1 MKINDIVNRSIVNL
15 ENCEH
20 EPIHIP
26 GSIQP
31 HGVLIAFNADTFII
45 EFCSENTTAF
55 FALKPVDLLG
65 KSFAEVFGEDAFG
78 ELRQYIDKGL
88 SLSSTLFNITKN
100 EITFNCTVH
109 ISNDQYIFEAEP
121 AKKTQ
126 IEVTELFNQTRH
138 FVSYMEQSAS
148 LKQLSDK
155 IANETRTI
163 TGYDRVMIYRFDKDY
178 NGEVFAES
186 KREDLEPFLGLHYPH
201 TDIPSQARA
210 LYLKNL
216 VRMISDINYT
226 PVPLLTIKEANHGSL
241 DLSLSVLRSTSPIHV
256 QYLSNMGVGATLT
269 ISLIHGNK
277 LWGLIAC
284 HHYSPKYISPDVR
297 LSAQLQGHFL
307 TSQIDVRQSAEEY
320 VSAREINNSIEKLL
334 DEKFSLKSDSLTDI
348 VNHNSI
354 MKVCNASGVAI
365 MFNGKL
371 FKNGITPDNDT
382 DLHQLFGWCET
393 YSGSKGHFN
402 TSKLEEVYKGAGS
415 LCNTAAG
422 IIYHS
427 LGNNLNTAMIW
438 FRPETVYEIDW
449 AGDPAKAIVKD
460 EKGLHPRKSFQLWK
474 EVIKCQSRNWALPE
488 LNGAATYAHALQ
500 KHIHLLQLTEEE
512 ARYKKLNDLLTET
525 NAELENINWIST
537 HDLQE
542 PLRKIQIMASRIMEY
557 DEQPIPEDITHSV
570 QRMNASAS
578 RMQNLL
584 KDILSYGRIRH
595 TDNKTEP
602 VDLDKLA
609 QRVLADMQED
619 ITDKGATIT
628 LHDLPVI
635 PGIPFLLNQ
644 LLVNLI
650 RNSIKFAKTGTPPII
665 SIAGKGTEKKSDQ
678 LYHKITI
685 EDNGIGFE
693 EEFAESIFK
702 LFTRL
707 HSIAEYSGSGV
718 GLALCKK
725 IMQNHNGYITAEGK
739 LNEGSRFHLYF
750 PVTA

>member
-1 MKINDIVNRSIVNL
+1 
-15 ENCEH
+15 
-20 EPIHIP
+20 
-26 GSIQP
+26 
-31 HGVLIAFNADTFII
+31 
-45 EFCSENTTAF
+45 
-55 FALKPVDLLG
+55 
-65 KSFAEVFGEDAFG
+65 
-78 ELRQYIDKGL
+78 
-88 SLSSTLFNITKN
+88 
-100 EITFNCTVH
+100 
-109 ISNDQYIFEAEP
+109 YIFEAEP
-121 AKKTQ
+121 VTKTS
-126 IEVTELFNQTRH
+126 IEVIELFNQTRH
-138 FVSYMEQSAS
+138 FVSYMEQSHS
-148 LKQLSDK
+148 LKHLADK
-155 IANETRTI
+155 IANETRAI
-163 TGYDRVMIYRFDKDY
+163 TGYDRVMIYRFDKNY

-226 PVPLLTIKEANHGSL
+226 PVPLLTINNADHSSL

-256 QYLSNMGVGATLT
+256 QYLGNMGVGATLT
-269 ISLIHGNK
+269 ISLIHENK

-320 VSAREINNSIEKLL
+320 DSAREINNAIEKLL
-334 DEKFSLKSDSLTDI
+334 DEKFELNSDSLLHI
-348 VNHNSI
+348 VSHHSI

-365 MFNGKL
+365 MLNGRL
-371 FKNGITPDNDT
+371 FKNGITPANNNE
-382 DLHQLFGWCET
+382 LHQLFNWCET
-393 YSGSKGHFN
+393 YSGPKEHFS
-402 TSKLEEVYKGAGS
+402 TSKLAAIYKDADS

-427 LGNNLNTAMIW
+427 MGNNLNTAIMW
-438 FRPETVYEIDW
+438 FRPETIYEIAW

-460 EKGLHPRKSFQLWK
+460 ENGLHPRKSFQLWK
-474 EVIKCQSRNWALPE
+474 EVIKCQSREWIKPE

-500 KHIHLLQLTEEE
+500 KHIHLLRLTEEE

-542 PLRKIQIMASRIMEY
+542 PLRKIQIMASRIIEY
-557 DEQPIPEDITHSV
+557 DDQKIPDEITRSV

-595 TDNKTEP
+595 DDNKTEP
-602 VDLDKLA
+602 VDLNELVAHMLLEMHEETADK
-609 QRVLADMQED
+609 Q
-619 ITDKGATIT
+619 ATLT
-628 LHDLPVI
+628 HFNLPAVR
-635 PGIPFLLNQ
+635 GTPFLLNQ
-644 LLVNLI
+644 LFVNLV
-650 RNSIKFAKTGTPPII
+650 RNSIKFAKAGTPPNIVI
-665 SIAGKGTEKKSDQ
+665 SGNGPERKFDQ
-678 LYHKITI
+678 VYHKITV

-693 EEFAESIFK
+693 DEFSESIFK

-707 HSIAEYSGSGV
+707 HGIAEYTGSGV

-725 IMQNHNGYITAEGK
+725 IMQSHNGYITAAGK
-739 LNEGSRFHLYF
+739 PNEGAKFYLYF
-750 PVTA
+750 PVTE